1 MLAQIKNKKIFRI
14 NDWWKSK
21 AALLMGMVYLYTAW
35 FAIDFEKMI
44 SLSLLSISTIA
55 GFASFGYLCNDFFDR
70 GKDTITGKRNFLI
83 GKSNGQIILLFLV
96 AATILSVPWLY
107 LPFNALSIFLFAFEL
122 LLFFFYSVKPFRFK
136 ERGLL
141 GIITDALYAHAIPV
155 LLSLYTFHLVAQ
167 LSLQI
172 LPIGILLLWQT
183 TNGVRNILLHQHE
196 DLDADKKS
204 DVKNFVSELSQET
217 FFTLIKYC
225 MAVEIILSTAFFTL
239 LSLGNFQFVFC
250 VALIFFFAAMSFIIF
265 FNPGLSIFLRTRW
278 KYFPNPV
285 YEKWL
290 PVALLLGLSSQD
302 ISFLILVFAHITLFN
317 FSFYREFFNHVLLPF
332 IDWLKVRFIFCLIT
346 LRRIF
351 SFIINYTIHLAF
363 LAFGINLKQ
372 ENLSALAYFRKHQQ
386 AKNNLQ

>member
-1 MLAQIKNKKIFRI
+1 MLAQIKIKEIFRI

-55 GFASFGYLCNDFFDR
+55 GFASFGYLCNDLFDR
-70 GKDTITGKRNFLI
+70 EKDKIAGKRNFLI

-136 ERGLL
+136 ERGPF

-155 LLSLYTFHLVAQ
+155 LLSLYTFHLVSQ
-167 LSLQI
+167 LPLQI

-183 TNGVRNILLHQHE
+183 TNGVRNILLHQDE

-204 DVKNFVSELSQET
+204 GAKNFVFELSQET

-225 MAVEIILSTAFFTL
+225 LAAEIILGTAFFIL
-239 LSLGNFQFVFC
+239 LSMGNSQFMLC
-250 VALIFFFAAMSFIIF
+250 VALIFFFATISFIIF
-265 FNPGLSIFLRTRW
+265 YNSGLSIFLQTRW

-290 PVALLLGLSSQD
+290 PVVLLLGLSAQNLR
-302 ISFLILVFAHITLFN
+302 FLILVFTHITLFN
-317 FSFYREFFNHVLLPF
+317 FSFYREFFNHVMLPLR
-332 IDWLKVRFIFCLIT
+332 DWLKASFIFCLIT
-346 LRRIF
+346 LRRFF

-372 ENLSALAYFRKHQQ
+372 NNLSALAYLKKQQQ
-386 AKNNLQ
+386 AKKNPQ